1 MNHDEFWIH
10 RNSSAI
16 HRNSPKRPYRIH
28 RDSSRAYTGILVN
41 RDEFWWIAM
50 NPVHS
55 DESCWIQALPPQLF
69 LASAC
74 WIAMNFRF
82 NTIHRKHKKM
92 NRDESNIQHDSSFV
106 LLWALRES
114 RYSILKWDRY
124 ARICSFW
131 ASIGP
136 KSCIVLNFKS
146 TDRACVSRSI
156 FFQSL
161 LHFVE

>member
-1 MNHDEFWIH
+1 MNSGFI
-10 RNSSAI
+10 AI
-16 HRNSPKRPYRIH
+16 HRDSPKRPYRIH

-82 NTIHRKHKKM
+82 NTIHQKHKKM
-92 NRDESNIQHDSSFV
+92 NRDESNIQHDSSRWIR
-106 LLWALRES
+106 LNLRFILIQRDSS
-114 RYSILKWDRY
+114 RFTK
-124 ARICSFW
+124 A
-131 ASIGP
+131 
-136 KSCIVLNFKS
+136 
-146 TDRACVSRSI
+146 TSRSAHI
-156 FFQSL
+156 CVWWIAMNPVRAL
-161 LHFVE
+161 WWIRMNRWWIAMNRVEY